1 MGIGD
6 RVSGALQGVKN
17 TVSSGIDTAKGVAT
31 AAVAGAVITAAAK
44 GAAATKDPIPVW
56 FYRALAYFPVSG
68 LIGFDHYVAG
78 SSRSA
83 FAKLI
88 VNLLTFGSWYF
99 YDIIYSMDDKILEN
113 QGLMIPFFETILIDK
128 RQIQSKD
135 PTGAPLNL
143 DDTANAEFFVFITM
157 ILGTICGSLWGFNY
171 TNDYRITI
179 AAYVVTAFTGLSAL
193 FTAYMI
199 YSAVRAAGIKAALE
213 AAGGSGTS
221 TGALIKTVTSLTG
234 GGRPLESNNDFI
246 LLGALFLITV
256 SGFALSVVRSKSTL
270 R

>member
-6 RVSGALQGVKN
+6 TLSGAVQSVKN
-17 TVSSGIDTAKGVAT
+17 TVSSGVTAAKGVAT

-44 GAAATKDPIPVW
+44 GVAATKDPIPVW

-68 LIGFDHYVAG
+68 LIGFDHYAAG

-135 PTGAPLNL
+135 ATGAPLNL

-171 TNDYRITI
+171 NNDYRITI
-179 AAYVVTAFTGLSAL
+179 AAYVVTAFTGLSAV
-193 FTAYMI
+193 FTAYII
-199 YSAVRAAGIKAALE
+199 YSAVRAAGIKAATA
-213 AAGGSGTS
+213 AAGGSS
-221 TGALIKTVTSLTG
+221 TPAGAVIAALTG
-234 GGRPLESNNDFI
+234 GGSRPLESNNDFI

-256 SGFALSVVRSKSTL
+256 SGFALSAARSKSTF
-270 R
+270 

>member
-1 MGIGD
+1 MGV
-6 RVSGALQGVKN
+6 VSTLTGAVQGVRN
-17 TVSSGIDTAKGVAT
+17 TVSSSIKTAEEIT
-31 AAVAGAVITAAAK
+31 AAAAAAAVITAAAK

-68 LIGFDHYVAG
+68 LIGFDHYAAG

-135 PTGAPLNL
+135 ATGAPLNL

-171 TNDYRITI
+171 NHDYRITI
-179 AAYVVTAFTGLSAL
+179 AAYVVTAFTGLSAV

-199 YSAVRAAGIKAALE
+199 YSAVKAAAIKAVAA
-213 AAGGSGTS
+213 AAGGSGTPA
-221 TGALIKTVTSLTG
+221 GALISALSG
-234 GGRPLESNNDFI
+234 GGSRPLESNNDFI

-256 SGFALSVVRSKSTL
+256 SGFALSAVRSKSTL